1 MRSLLVLMLKLVIL
15 QKKLQKEV
23 SHWELIQKYLR
34 LIQVRM
40 LNLSPLEIKLTIMLV
55 KQAAAHQSFPSVL
68 VQLLMIGFLAVVSMM
83 VEGTGLIRSIKQ
95 QLIIITTVKFKTLL
109 LVAYQKIQLM
119 QLTVL
124 NFML

>member
-1 MRSLLVLMLKLVIL
+1 MRSLLVLMLKLVR
-15 QKKLQKEV
+15 LQKEV
-23 SHWELIQKYLR
+23 SHWELIQKYLG

-55 KQAAAHQSFPSVL
+55 KQVATHQSFPLVL

-83 VEGTGLIRSIKQ
+83 VEGTGLIRSIKP

-109 LVAYQKIQLM
+109 QVAYQKIQLT

-124 NFML
+124 NSML